1 MERGAS
7 RTGRLPQERHRA
19 GGEWKEGSGVLEAG
33 GPVSMQREE
42 GSVVEGLELP
52 VTGSGEL
59 LKVPEQAGGGIKAT
73 PLRRESEGEGQEV
86 RGPENGGPMK
96 ESAIPL
102 LLEY

>member
-1 MERGAS
+1 
-7 RTGRLPQERHRA
+7 
-19 GGEWKEGSGVLEAG
+19 
-33 GPVSMQREE
+33 MQREE
-42 GSVVEGLELP
+42 ASAVEGLGLH
-52 VTGSGEL
+52 VAGSGES

-86 RGPENGGPMK
+86 RGPENGGPMR